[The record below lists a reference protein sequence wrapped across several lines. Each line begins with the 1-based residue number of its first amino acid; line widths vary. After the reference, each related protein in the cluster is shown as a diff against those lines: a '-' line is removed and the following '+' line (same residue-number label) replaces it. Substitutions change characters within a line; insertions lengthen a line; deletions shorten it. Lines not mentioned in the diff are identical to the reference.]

1 MSKVVAY
8 PHWRAELINH
18 LENVHS
24 SQARFEWLTNPYA
37 SRTLRHLK
45 FISNF
50 IFDTMGIDENPP
62 DLVGL
67 VFFDDAELAAAT
79 QFSKAFRR
87 LLDRNDETD
96 AAVLSDPDW
105 PEVMSIAQD
114 ALRVLR
120 SKERH

>member
-8 PHWRAELINH
+8 PHWRAELIHH
-18 LENVHS
+18 LENMRSARV
-24 SQARFEWLTNPYA
+24 RFEWSTKPYA
-37 SRTLRHLK
+37 SKTLHHIK
-45 FISNF
+45 FVSNF
-50 IFDTMGIDENPP
+50 IFDTMGIDENPQG
-62 DLVGL
+62 LVGL
-67 VFFDDAELAAAT
+67 VFFDEAELVAVA
-79 QFSKAFRR
+79 QFSKALRS